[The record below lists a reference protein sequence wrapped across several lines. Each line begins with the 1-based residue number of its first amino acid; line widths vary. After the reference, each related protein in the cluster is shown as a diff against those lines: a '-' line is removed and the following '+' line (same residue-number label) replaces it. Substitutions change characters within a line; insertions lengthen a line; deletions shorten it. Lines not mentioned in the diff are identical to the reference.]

1 MMFGSHHTL
10 PRRQGV
16 SLVEALVAMAIMS
29 IGMLALVGVQSTMR
43 MNSDLAK
50 QRTEATRIASE
61 EIEQMR
67 SFISMAAVP
76 GQPGVSYDEI
86 AGRVVEG
93 YQSPGGIGN
102 TTYRV
107 DRKVTANTD
116 SAQKIISV
124 QVQWK
129 DRTNQTQTVTVD
141 STIGATDPA
150 LGTMLI
156 VPHRES
162 ATSQRN
168 GRHISIPPG
177 AVPVDGDPLTS
188 RFAPPG
194 GSGIGWYFNNLTG
207 VMRVCGAGVT
217 DYTTCPIGTLVS
229 GTVQFHI
236 ADNQPTG
243 ADAER
248 PQGPVIALA
257 TGPAALEL
265 VSAVGSGT
273 AASCYSVIVVQRV
286 LYYCAVTTNDTLGW
300 GGQLNPVLATGTFSA
315 LASDFK
321 SCRYTSDLPRAE
333 DTKTSD
339 IEADPNA
346 EYTINADHPRKY
358 CLERPRNTN
367 ESGLACKGNRVKVN
381 LINQNF
387 LVIKGNQTC
396 PTELNDDGTSN
407 GQGQDRLVL
416 ANTRQH
422 QPKP

>member
-1 MMFGSHHTL
+1 MSSIQHIPQHGK
-10 PRRQGV
+10 GV
-16 SLVEALVAMAIMS
+16 SLVEALVALAIMS

-61 EIEQMR
+61 EIEQLR
-67 SFISMAAVP
+67 SFVSLAAVA

-86 AGRVVEG
+86 AARVVEG

-129 DRTNQTQTVTVD
+129 DRTNQLQTVTLD
-141 STIGATDPA
+141 SSIGATDPA
-150 LGTMLI
+150 LSAVLT

-162 ATSQRN
+162 ATSQRS

-236 ADNQPTG
+236 ADTQPTG

-248 PQGPVIALA
+248 PQGPVMALA
-257 TGPAALEL
+257 SGPAALEL

-273 AASCYSVIVVQRV
+273 AASCYSVVVAQRV
-286 LYYCAVTTNDTLGW
+286 LYYCAVMTNDTLGW
-300 GGQLNPVLATGTFSA
+300 GGQLNPVLATGGFSA

-321 SCRYTSDLPRAE
+321 SCRYTSALPRA
-333 DTKTSD
+333 DDPHTDATN
-339 IEADPNA
+339 EADPNA
-346 EYTINADHPRKY
+346 EFTRNADHPLRY
-358 CLERPRNTN
+358 CRERPRGRFDIGECT
-367 ESGLACKGNRVKVN
+367 GNRVKVN

-396 PTELNDDGTSN
+396 PTELNDDGTAN

>member
-1 MMFGSHHTL
+1 
-10 PRRQGV
+10 
-16 SLVEALVAMAIMS
+16 
-29 IGMLALVGVQSTMR
+29 
-43 MNSDLAK
+43 
-50 QRTEATRIASE
+50 
-61 EIEQMR
+61 
-67 SFISMAAVP
+67 
-76 GQPGVSYDEI
+76 
-86 AGRVVEG
+86 
-93 YQSPGGIGN
+93 
-102 TTYRV
+102 
-107 DRKVTANTD
+107 
-116 SAQKIISV
+116 
-124 QVQWK
+124 
-129 DRTNQTQTVTVD
+129 
-141 STIGATDPA
+141 
-150 LGTMLI
+150 
-156 VPHRES
+156 
-162 ATSQRN
+162 
-168 GRHISIPPG
+168 
-177 AVPVDGDPLTS
+177 
-188 RFAPPG
+188 
-194 GSGIGWYFNNLTG
+194 
-207 VMRVCGAGVT
+207 
-217 DYTTCPIGTLVS
+217 
-229 GTVQFHI
+229 
-236 ADNQPTG
+236 
-243 ADAER
+243 
-248 PQGPVIALA
+248 
-257 TGPAALEL
+257 
-265 VSAVGSGT
+265 VGSGT

>member
-1 MMFGSHHTL
+1 MSSIQHIPQHGK
-10 PRRQGV
+10 GV
-16 SLVEALVAMAIMS
+16 SLVEALVALAIMS

-61 EIEQMR
+61 EIEQLR
-67 SFISMAAVP
+67 SFVSLAAVA

-86 AGRVVEG
+86 AARVVEG

-129 DRTNQTQTVTVD
+129 DRTNQLQTVTLD
-141 STIGATDPA
+141 SSIGATDPA
-150 LGTMLI
+150 LSAVLT

-162 ATSQRN
+162 ATSQRS

-217 DYTTCPIGTLVS
+217 D
-229 GTVQFHI
+229 
-236 ADNQPTG
+236 
-243 ADAER
+243 
-248 PQGPVIALA
+248 
-257 TGPAALEL
+257 
-265 VSAVGSGT
+265 
-273 AASCYSVIVVQRV
+273 
-286 LYYCAVTTNDTLGW
+286 
-300 GGQLNPVLATGTFSA
+300 
-315 LASDFK
+315 
-321 SCRYTSDLPRAE
+321 
-333 DTKTSD
+333 
-339 IEADPNA
+339 
-346 EYTINADHPRKY
+346 
-358 CLERPRNTN
+358 
-367 ESGLACKGNRVKVN
+367 
-381 LINQNF
+381 
-387 LVIKGNQTC
+387 
-396 PTELNDDGTSN
+396 
-407 GQGQDRLVL
+407 
-416 ANTRQH
+416 
-422 QPKP
+422 

>member
-1 MMFGSHHTL
+1 MSSIQHIPQHGK
-10 PRRQGV
+10 GV
-16 SLVEALVAMAIMS
+16 SLVEALVALAIMS

-61 EIEQMR
+61 EIEQLR
-67 SFISMAAVP
+67 SFVSLAAVA

-86 AGRVVEG
+86 AARVVEG

-129 DRTNQTQTVTVD
+129 DRTNQLQTVTLD
-141 STIGATDPA
+141 SSIGATDPA
-150 LGTMLI
+150 LSAVLT

-162 ATSQRN
+162 ATSQRS

-236 ADNQPTG
+236 ADTEPTG

-248 PQGPVIALA
+248 PQGPVMALA
-257 TGPAALEL
+257 SGPAALEL
-265 VSAVGSGT
+265 VAAVGSGT
-273 AASCYSVIVVQRV
+273 TASCYSVVVAQRV
-286 LYYCAVTTNDTLGW
+286 LYYCAVMTNDTLGW
-300 GGQLNPVLATGTFSA
+300 GGQLNPVLATGGFSA

-321 SCRYTSDLPRAE
+321 SCRYTSALPRLDDPSTDA
-333 DTKTSD
+333 TN
-339 IEADPNA
+339 EADPNA
-346 EYTINADHPRKY
+346 EFTRNADHPLRY
-358 CLERPRNTN
+358 CRERPRGRFDIGECT
-367 ESGLACKGNRVKVN
+367 GNRVKVN

-387 LVIKGNQTC
+387 LVIKGSQTC
-396 PTELNDDGTSN
+396 PTELNDDGTAN

>member
-1 MMFGSHHTL
+1 MSSIQHIPQHGK
-10 PRRQGV
+10 GV
-16 SLVEALVAMAIMS
+16 SLVEALVALAIMS

-61 EIEQMR
+61 EIEQLR
-67 SFISMAAVP
+67 SFVSLAAVA

-86 AGRVVEG
+86 AARVVEG

-129 DRTNQTQTVTVD
+129 DRTNQLQTVTLD
-141 STIGATDPA
+141 SSIGATDPA
-150 LGTMLI
+150 LSAVLT

-162 ATSQRN
+162 ATSQRS

-236 ADNQPTG
+236 ADTQPTG

-248 PQGPVIALA
+248 PQGPVMALA
-257 TGPAALEL
+257 SGPAALEL

-273 AASCYSVIVVQRV
+273 TASCYSVVFAQRV
-286 LYYCAVTTNDTLGW
+286 LYYCAVMTNDTLGW
-300 GGQLNPVLATGTFSA
+300 GGQLNPVLATGGFSA

-321 SCRYTSDLPRAE
+321 SCRYTSALPRLDDPSTDA
-333 DTKTSD
+333 TN
-339 IEADPNA
+339 EADPNA
-346 EYTINADHPRKY
+346 EFTRNADHPLRY
-358 CLERPRNTN
+358 CRERPRGRFDIGECT
-367 ESGLACKGNRVKVN
+367 GNRVKVN

-396 PTELNDDGTSN
+396 PTELNDDGTAN